1 MAEPYSSTQRV
12 KQQTQ
17 VEGDNLNLS
26 TEDFDDLITTLLRQ
40 SRDKI
45 DSYCRRDFNLHE
57 SETIELDGKGEQS
70 INLPDPVHTV
80 TEVKEDGTV
89 VDPDDY
95 EFKPYGTL
103 TKTAE
108 ESVGRHYHYSA
119 TDPVGTSLTDK
130 AWSKGTNNIEVTL
143 TYGYYQAPKD
153 PTGSYPDERWIIP
166 EDVLAAEVRMV
177 DDALQGLLSRRENTT
192 LQIDDFTVET
202 NLPQVTLTQD
212 QKDMLAEHRVKGLGS
227 MPWSQR
233 RQ

>member
-1 MAEPYSSTQRV
+1 MTEPYSSKKRV

-17 VEGDNLNLS
+17 VEGDNLNLTS
-26 TEDFDDLITTLLRQ
+26 SEFDDLITTLLKQ

-45 DSYCRRDFNLHE
+45 DSYCRRDFNLHTE
-57 SETIELDGKGEQS
+57 ETILLDGGDQQS
-70 INLPDPVHTV
+70 INLPSPVHTV
-80 TEVKEDGTV
+80 SEVKEDGNL
-89 VDPDDY
+89 VDSSDY
-95 EFKPYGTL
+95 EWTPYGTL

-108 ESVGRHYHYSA
+108 ESVSRQYHYSA
-119 TDPVGTSLTDK
+119 TDPVGTSLTKK
-130 AWSKGTNNIEVTL
+130 AWSEGTNNIEVTL
-143 TYGYYQAPKD
+143 TYGYYQAPED
-153 PTGSYPDERWIIP
+153 PADTYPDERWIIP
-166 EDVLAAEVRMV
+166 EDVLGAEVKMV

-212 QKDMLAEHRVKGLGS
+212 QRDMLEEHRVKGLGN